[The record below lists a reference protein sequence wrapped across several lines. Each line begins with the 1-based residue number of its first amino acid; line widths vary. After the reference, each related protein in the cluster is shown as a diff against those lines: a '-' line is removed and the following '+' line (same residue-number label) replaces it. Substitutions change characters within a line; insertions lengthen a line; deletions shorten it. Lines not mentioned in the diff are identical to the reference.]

1 MFRGSI
7 ISISV
12 AILQHQLVENIYI
25 YIHMMETRKDYRDVT
40 GSIDFKRDC

>member
-12 AILQHQLVENIYI
+12 AILQYQLVENI